1 MVRADTQN
9 VLTATIASVLGD
21 VFGQIR
27 LFIILWIPPLLLG
40 FLVYLMWR
48 LVKMMPRTAPAE
60 LKPDEESIVRW
71 HDVAGV
77 EEAKAELAEIIEFLR
92 DPARFDRLGARV
104 PRGVLLHGP
113 PGTGKT
119 LLAKAVAAESG
130 AAFFSQPAS
139 AFVEMFAGLGASRIR
154 KLFDT
159 ARKHAP
165 AIVFI
170 DELDAVGAARQ
181 NVGFNR
187 EQDQT
192 LNQLLVELD
201 GFNRSDVVI
210 MASTN
215 RLDTLDAAL
224 LRPGR
229 FDRQVYVSPP
239 DLLAREQ
246 ILNVHV
252 RNKPIDES
260 VDLNSIARATAGLT
274 GADLE
279 NICNEAAIRA
289 TRAGRDSL
297 TAVDFDDALERVV
310 AGLKTH
316 RMVSEQEK
324 RVIAYHE
331 AGHAVLAHIVG
342 RGMAIHKVTIV
353 PRGRALGYNMYLPTD
368 ERVLATRDDLIT
380 NIVVLLGGRAAEQV
394 ALGEVSNGAG
404 DDLERCTAIARA
416 MVFDWGLGESLTTRT
431 VRADNF
437 ALSEDTKRQRDQE
450 QSQICDY
457 AYSEAT
463 RLLEEHR
470 EALERLAS
478 KLLERET
485 LDREDVATMLHDVE
499 RRGYARLQP
508 PGRSLRARRGSRPD
522 LAHGLVSS
530 VSVRHPRRRSRSP
543 TSWPRPQRERRARAP
558 RALRDRCW
566 TRACLPRRDRTPPTP
581 NAALALTTSPSSLR
595 RWQLEQLRL
604 DNLLDRLER
613 VRRLLL
619 DLVLLGHVCLP
630 LGSYATCM
638 IAPLLPLCGRHGTIR
653 ACRRSE
659 STTLASPCATSPPPE
674 LATSGSSERVS
685 RRTSGS
691 RNRASRRSRCC
702 SARAVAWSCW
712 RRSPRTP
719 RSGAS
724 SRAAARECTTLRSAS
739 TTCLRNSVGCRPP
752 GRR

>member
-1 MVRADTQN
+1 M
-9 VLTATIASVLGD
+9 LTATIATRARRRLL
-21 VFGQIR
+21 GQIR

-48 LVKMMPRTAPAE
+48 LVKMMPRTSPAE

-92 DPARFDRLGARV
+92 DPARFERLGARV

-154 KLFDT
+154 KLFET

-170 DELDAVGAARQ
+170 DELDAVGAKRQ

-260 VDLNSIARATAGLT
+260 VELSSDRARDGRPDRRRPREHLQ
-274 GADLE
+274 
-279 NICNEAAIRA
+279 R
-289 TRAGRDSL
+289 GRDPRDHAPAATSI

-316 RMVSEQEK
+316 RMVSEDEK

-342 RGMAIHKVTIV
+342 RGMTIHKVTIV
-353 PRGRALGYNMYLPTD
+353 PRGQALGYNMYLPTD

-380 NIVVLLGGRAAEQV
+380 NIVVLLGGRAGEQV

-450 QSQICDY
+450 QSRICDY
-457 AYSEAT
+457 AYAEAD
-463 RLLEEHR
+463 
-470 EALERLAS
+470 AA
-478 KLLERET
+478 
-485 LDREDVATMLHDVE
+485 AAGAP
-499 RRGYARLQP
+499 RG
-508 PGRSLRARRGSRPD
+508 
-522 LAHGLVSS
+522 
-530 VSVRHPRRRSRSP
+530 
-543 TSWPRPQRERRARAP
+543 ARAP
-558 RALRDRCW
+558 RLQAAGARDARPRGRRHDAARRAARGHARVQAERAGLARQRPRPGLGARLARAVRRRPRGVAGDLGLLGLDRGAGLAHARRERAELAARRERAGLEEVECSRPEGGMRALE
-566 TRACLPRRDRTPPTP
+566 
-581 NAALALTTSPSSLR
+581 LALELAQLQLQLLRVSGSLA
-595 RWQLEQLRL
+595 
-604 DNLLDRLER
+604 RLEG

-619 DLVLLGHVCLP
+619 DLVEQAHACLP
-630 LGSYATCM
+630 IGGS
-638 IAPLLPLCGRHGTIR
+638 
-653 ACRRSE
+653 AC
-659 STTLASPCATSPPPE
+659 A
-674 LATSGSSERVS
+674 
-685 RRTSGS
+685 
-691 RNRASRRSRCC
+691 
-702 SARAVAWSCW
+702 
-712 RRSPRTP
+712 
-719 RSGAS
+719 
-724 SRAAARECTTLRSAS
+724 
-739 TTCLRNSVGCRPP
+739 
-752 GRR
+752 

>member
-1 MVRADTQN
+1 M
-9 VLTATIASVLGD
+9 LTATLATAIGAALD
-21 VFGQIR
+21 EIR
-27 LFIILWIPPLLLG
+27 TFLLLWLPPLLLG

-48 LVKMMPRTAPAE
+48 FIKVMPRTAPAE
-60 LKPDEESIVRW
+60 LKPESDSIVRW

-92 DPARFDRLGARV
+92 DPIRFERLGARV

-154 KLFDT
+154 KLFET

-165 AIVFI
+165 AIIFI

-181 NVGFNR
+181 NTSFNR

-201 GFNRSDVVI
+201 GFRRTDVVI

-246 ILNVHV
+246 ILTVHV
-252 RNKPIDES
+252 RNKPIDDG
-260 VDLNSIARATAGLT
+260 VDLTSIARATAGLT

-289 TRAGRDSL
+289 TRAGRASL
-297 TAVDFDDALERVV
+297 TAIDFDDALERVV

-316 RMVSEQEK
+316 RTVSEEEK
-324 RVIAYHE
+324 RMIAYHE
-331 AGHAVLAHIVG
+331 AGHALLAHIVG
-342 RGMAIHKVTIV
+342 RGMTIHKVTIV
-353 PRGRALGYNMYLPTD
+353 PRGGALGYNLYTPTD
-368 ERVLATRDDLIT
+368 ERVLSTRDDLIT
-380 NIVVLLGGRAAEQV
+380 RIVVLLGGRAGEEV
-394 ALGEVSNGAG
+394 ALGEASNGAG
-404 DDLERCTAIARA
+404 DDLERATGIARA

-450 QSQICDY
+450 QSAICDFAY
-457 AYSEAT
+457 AEAK
-463 RLLEEHR
+463 RLLVENR
-470 EALERLAS
+470 DALERLAV

-485 LDREDVATMLHDVE
+485 LDREDVATMLDDVQ
-499 RRGYARLQP
+499 RVGTLAF
-508 PGRSLRARRGSRPD
+508 SRP
-522 LAHGLVSS
+522 G
-530 VSVRHPRRRSRSP
+530 
-543 TSWPRPQRERRARAP
+543 AP
-558 RALRDRCW
+558 GGSLG
-566 TRACLPRRDRTPPTP
+566 PG
-581 NAALALTTSPSSLR
+581 ALT
-595 RWQLEQLRL
+595 
-604 DNLLDRLER
+604 
-613 VRRLLL
+613 
-619 DLVLLGHVCLP
+619 
-630 LGSYATCM
+630 
-638 IAPLLPLCGRHGTIR
+638 
-653 ACRRSE
+653 
-659 STTLASPCATSPPPE
+659 
-674 LATSGSSERVS
+674 
-685 RRTSGS
+685 
-691 RNRASRRSRCC
+691 
-702 SARAVAWSCW
+702 
-712 RRSPRTP
+712 
-719 RSGAS
+719 
-724 SRAAARECTTLRSAS
+724 
-739 TTCLRNSVGCRPP
+739 
-752 GRR
+752 

>member
-1 MVRADTQN
+1 M
-9 VLTATIASVLGD
+9 LTATLATAIGAALD
-21 VFGQIR
+21 EIR
-27 LFIILWIPPLLLG
+27 TFLLLWLPPLLLG

-48 LVKMMPRTAPAE
+48 FIKVMPRTAPAE
-60 LKPDEESIVRW
+60 LKPESDSIVRW

-92 DPARFDRLGARV
+92 DPIRFERLGARV

-154 KLFDT
+154 KLFET

-165 AIVFI
+165 AIIFI

-181 NVGFNR
+181 NTSFNR

-201 GFNRSDVVI
+201 GFRRTDVVI

-252 RNKPIDES
+252 RNKPIDDG
-260 VDLNSIARATAGLT
+260 VDLTSIARATAGLT

-289 TRAGRDSL
+289 TRAGRASL
-297 TAVDFDDALERVV
+297 TAIDFDDALERVV

-316 RMVSEQEK
+316 RTVSEEEK
-324 RVIAYHE
+324 RMIAYHE
-331 AGHAVLAHIVG
+331 AGHALLAHIVG
-342 RGMAIHKVTIV
+342 RGMTIHKVTIV
-353 PRGRALGYNMYLPTD
+353 PRGGALGYNLYTPTD
-368 ERVLATRDDLIT
+368 ERVLSTRDDLIT
-380 NIVVLLGGRAAEQV
+380 RIVVLLGGRAGEEV
-394 ALGEVSNGAG
+394 ALGEASNGAG
-404 DDLERCTAIARA
+404 DDLERATGIARA

-450 QSQICDY
+450 QSAICDFAY
-457 AYSEAT
+457 AEAK
-463 RLLEEHR
+463 RLLVENR
-470 EALERLAS
+470 DALERLAM

-485 LDREDVATMLHDVE
+485 LDREDVATMLDDVQ
-499 RRGYARLQP
+499 RVGTLAFSRPGAPGGP
-508 PGRSLRARRGSRPD
+508 PGPG
-522 LAHGLVSS
+522 
-530 VSVRHPRRRSRSP
+530 
-543 TSWPRPQRERRARAP
+543 
-558 RALRDRCW
+558 
-566 TRACLPRRDRTPPTP
+566 
-581 NAALALTTSPSSLR
+581 
-595 RWQLEQLRL
+595 
-604 DNLLDRLER
+604 
-613 VRRLLL
+613 
-619 DLVLLGHVCLP
+619 
-630 LGSYATCM
+630 
-638 IAPLLPLCGRHGTIR
+638 
-653 ACRRSE
+653 
-659 STTLASPCATSPPPE
+659 TLA
-674 LATSGSSERVS
+674 
-685 RRTSGS
+685 
-691 RNRASRRSRCC
+691 
-702 SARAVAWSCW
+702 
-712 RRSPRTP
+712 
-719 RSGAS
+719 
-724 SRAAARECTTLRSAS
+724 
-739 TTCLRNSVGCRPP
+739 
-752 GRR
+752 

>member
-1 MVRADTQN
+1 M
-9 VLTATIASVLGD
+9 LTSTIASVLGD

-92 DPARFDRLGARV
+92 DPARFERLGARV

-154 KLFDT
+154 KLFET

-170 DELDAVGAARQ
+170 DELDAVGAKRQ

-239 DLLAREQ
+239 DLKAREQ

-252 RNKPIDES
+252 RNKPIDDS
-260 VDLNSIARATAGLT
+260 VELSSVARATAGLT

-289 TRAGRDSL
+289 TRAGRESI

-316 RMVSEQEK
+316 RMVSEDEK

-342 RGMAIHKVTIV
+342 RGMTIHKVTIV
-353 PRGRALGYNMYLPTD
+353 PRGQALSYNMYLPTD

-380 NIVVLLGGRAAEQV
+380 NIVVLLGGRAGEQV

-450 QSQICDY
+450 QSRICDY
-457 AYSEAT
+457 AYSEAI
-463 RLLEEHR
+463 RLLQEHR

-485 LDREDVATMLHDVE
+485 LDREDVATMLHDVQ
-499 RRGYARLQP
+499 RVGTLAFSWP
-508 PGRSLRARRGSRPD
+508 SGPAKPGSGL
-522 LAHGLVSS
+522 GLV
-530 VSVRHPRRRSRSP
+530 
-543 TSWPRPQRERRARAP
+543 
-558 RALRDRCW
+558 
-566 TRACLPRRDRTPPTP
+566 
-581 NAALALTTSPSSLR
+581 
-595 RWQLEQLRL
+595 
-604 DNLLDRLER
+604 
-613 VRRLLL
+613 
-619 DLVLLGHVCLP
+619 
-630 LGSYATCM
+630 
-638 IAPLLPLCGRHGTIR
+638 
-653 ACRRSE
+653 
-659 STTLASPCATSPPPE
+659 
-674 LATSGSSERVS
+674 
-685 RRTSGS
+685 
-691 RNRASRRSRCC
+691 
-702 SARAVAWSCW
+702 
-712 RRSPRTP
+712 
-719 RSGAS
+719 
-724 SRAAARECTTLRSAS
+724 
-739 TTCLRNSVGCRPP
+739 
-752 GRR
+752 